1 MSDTR
6 NTTRP
11 SAGSVDMTSAV
22 EPSDQQE
29 MLRRGL
35 VRLSIAADGLDPVL
49 DKRLKDLRSALRPDA
64 PAYLLN
70 ELMPELERAVLAADS
85 AREERMRNISS
96 SLRTLVRQ
104 LQHRK
109 LKGDLGDLLR
119 QIGKR
124 LDSPIEYAAT
134 LEALVA
140 DIAEAQAQ
148 VLNAA
153 PGEAPSGLL
162 ARLFGSGSSHTPQA
176 GPSAP
181 ENEQSEPEPPVAAA
195 PEPAAPPAPAAP
207 AATRPA
213 PLPDLVPDLI
223 PDLPEID
230 RTSQAPAPAAEPE
243 PEQMEESS
251 APTGGNL
258 SGEEQHY
265 SQASAH
271 IETVLINLLSEL
283 QVLDTQRQKAEQL
296 RERIAGG
303 LNWYELAAALDELGL
318 LVLGAQQTRQ
328 QDFEQYLKQLNS
340 RLAQFQGN
348 LEEAHDAY
356 TGSMEMGRALEGTIR
371 DQVQGLHGEVSAAT
385 DLEVLKVNVQ
395 NQLDALLVNVEQS
408 RTLHMDREQ
417 QVAGRLKSMVDR
429 IQAMEVEATTFRNHL
444 EEQRKRALLDSLTG
458 LPNRAGL
465 QKRME
470 EEYER
475 WQRYGGQLL
484 LVVLDVDHFKRVNDQ
499 FGHLAGDKVL
509 RLIAQQLSRRLRKSD
524 FIGRF
529 GGEEF
534 VILMP
539 GTSVEQATQVLDE
552 LRRGI
557 EASPFHFKKERVTIT
572 ISIGYTDFRQ
582 GDTLEQIFERA
593 DQAMYRAKDGG
604 RNRLVQAS

>member
-1 MSDTR
+1 MSDPR

-11 SAGSVDMTSAV
+11 PAGSVDMTSAV
-22 EPSDQQE
+22 ELTEQQE
-29 MLRRGL
+29 LLRRGL

-85 AREERMRNISS
+85 AREERMRNISG

-104 LQHRK
+104 LQQRK
-109 LKGDLGDLLR
+109 LKGPAGDLLKE
-119 QIGKR
+119 IGRR
-124 LDSPIEYAAT
+124 LDSPIEYAST
-134 LEALVA
+134 VEALVG
-140 DIAEAQAQ
+140 DIAEAQAL
-148 VLNAA
+148 VLNAG
-153 PGEAPSGLL
+153 PDEAPSGLL
-162 ARLFGSGSSHTPQA
+162 ARLFGSAATQTAQSSQLPPSIEQPELEPQ
-176 GPSAP
+176 
-181 ENEQSEPEPPVAAA
+181 VAAA
-195 PEPAAPPAPAAP
+195 PEPEPTALVAPGPSPDS
-207 AATRPA
+207 
-213 PLPDLVPDLI
+213 DLVPDLI
-223 PDLPEID
+223 PEMPETD
-230 RTSQAPAPAAEPE
+230 SASQAPQALQEAVDNDAA
-243 PEQMEESS
+243 
-251 APTGGNL
+251 TGRNL

-271 IETVLINLLSEL
+271 IETILINLLSEL

-296 RERIAGG
+296 REHIAGG
-303 LNWYELAAALDELGL
+303 LNWYELAAALDELRL

-328 QDFEQYLKQLNS
+328 QDFEHYLKQLNS

-356 TGSMEMGRALEGTIR
+356 TGSMEIGRALEGTIR

-385 DLEVLKVNVQ
+385 DLEVLKINVQ
-395 NQLDALLVNVEQS
+395 NQLDALLVNVEQA

-417 QVAGRLKSMVDR
+417 QVAGRLKSMVER

-444 EEQRKRALLDSLTG
+444 AEQRRRALLDSLTG

-475 WQRYGGQLL
+475 WQRYGGKLL

-539 GTSVEQATQVLDE
+539 GTSPEQAARVLDE
-552 LRRGI
+552 LRAGI

-572 ISIGYTDFRQ
+572 ISIGYTEFRP

-604 RNRLVQAS
+604 RNRLFQAS